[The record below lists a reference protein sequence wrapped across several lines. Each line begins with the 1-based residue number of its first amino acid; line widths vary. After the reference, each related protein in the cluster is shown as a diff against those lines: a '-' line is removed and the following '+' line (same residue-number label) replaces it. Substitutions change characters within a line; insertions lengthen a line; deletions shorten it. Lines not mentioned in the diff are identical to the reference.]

1 MMCAAFSITQ
11 EGEAVLS
18 KHGESFVKGNARAA
32 SEPRAEIL
40 DIQGRPV
47 QRQATA
53 FSGGAPATSAS
64 PPPSDWPGLASF
76 FTPDKP
82 AGQVPSGHPPMD
94 GESAAKSAA
103 SVKATV
109 EALQPLLEAI
119 VVGQK
124 KINRK
129 LDAQSESHK
138 LLERNFTQEKIELR
152 TITNEVQTLRQ
163 IVSAK
168 TLGNVLAKL
177 DA

>member
-1 MMCAAFSITQ
+1 
-11 EGEAVLS
+11 
-18 KHGESFVKGNARAA
+18 
-32 SEPRAEIL
+32 
-40 DIQGRPV
+40 
-47 QRQATA
+47 
-53 FSGGAPATSAS
+53 
-64 PPPSDWPGLASF
+64 
-76 FTPDKP
+76 
-82 AGQVPSGHPPMD
+82 MD